1 MKKTLFAMAAL
12 ALCGTAVADDHYV
25 AAGQN
30 YTLFDGDTLH
40 VNNTV
45 SVGDIYVELGADPVT
60 LKYYGLNTITVSG
73 TVFLY
78 SSSPSINI
86 TGDEA
91 AINHWVS
98 ELTSA
103 TGELKS
109 VTLMTF
115 TGPEVDVYMD
125 TDDEFT
131 FDGHFSGETV
141 TLGNVSVEFI
151 GSGYVET
158 SDFYETMNVVLSENQ
173 IALIRQENG
182 VIIAGKI
189 TGSPATP
196 EPATA
201 TLSLLALAGLC
212 ARRRRH

>member
-1 MKKTLFAMAAL
+1 MKKTLFAVAAL

-25 AAGQN
+25 SAGES
-30 YTLFDGDTLH
+30 YALFDGDTLH

-45 SVGDIYVELGADPVT
+45 SVGEIYVELGATPVT
-60 LKYYGLNTITVSG
+60 LKFYGLNTLTVSD

-78 SSSPSINI
+78 SGGPSINI

-103 TGELKS
+103 TGEFKS

-115 TGPEVDVYMD
+115 TGADFELSMESDPD
-125 TDDEFT
+125 FT
-131 FDGHFSGETV
+131 FDGNEGGEPI
-141 TLGNVSVEFI
+141 TLGNVSVQYM
-151 GSGYVET
+151 GYGDAP
-158 SDFYETMNVVLSENQ
+158 SFDLFDFFLGENQ
-173 IALIRQENG
+173 IALAMNG
-182 VIIAGKI
+182 NSLALVGKI
-189 TGSPATP
+189 SGSPATP

-201 TLSLLALAGLC
+201 TLSLLALAGL
-212 ARRRRH
+212 ASRRRRK